1 MKINMKANKRV
12 IQVGDINIGR
22 NIKKIRFEKGI
33 RQNEMVSLLQLS
45 GIDVST
51 YSYNRIENG
60 TQNPTVSLLYECSRI
75 LGCDMNKLFLMSAD
89 N

>member
-1 MKINMKANKRV
+1 MKAGKRV
-12 IQVGDINIGR
+12 IQVGDNNIGR
-22 NIKKIRFEKGI
+22 NIKKIRIENGI
-33 RQNEMVSLLQLS
+33 RQKEIVCLLQLT

-60 TQNPTVSLLYECSRI
+60 TQNPTVSLLYECCRI
-75 LGCDMNKLFLMSAD
+75 LGCDMNKLFLIAAD

>member
-1 MKINMKANKRV
+1 MYINMKGNKSI

-22 NIKKIRFEKGI
+22 NIKKIRFEEGI
-33 RQNEMVSLLQLS
+33 RQKEMVCLLQLS

-75 LGCDMNKLFLMSAD
+75 LGCDMNKLFLISAD

>member
-1 MKINMKANKRV
+1 MKAGKRV

-22 NIKKIRFEKGI
+22 NVKKIRIENGI
-33 RQNEMVSLLQLS
+33 RQKEMVCLLQLT

-60 TQNPTVSLLYECSRI
+60 TQNPTVSLLYECCRI
-75 LGCDMNKLFLMSAD
+75 LGCDMNKLFLISAD